1 MPARLI
7 PFVVAGLVTV
17 IAVTV
22 VLLLR
27 TSVNRTVRYDKVAAP
42 AVYIGRHA
50 CIECHARENE
60 LWTGSHHD
68 LAMQPASPDTV
79 LGDFGN
85 VSFTH
90 RGVTSSFSQRDGGF
104 FVRTDGPD
112 GELTEYRVTHTF
124 GVTPLQQYLVEFP
137 GGRRQVLPLCWDARD
152 ASEGGGRWFHL
163 YPDETISHGDELH
176 WTGPN
181 QNWNFMCAECHST
194 NLQRGYDLQADAYDT
209 TWSEIDVSC
218 EACHGPGSMHV
229 AWANL
234 RPSSPDDG
242 SRGLGVRLRDSDG
255 GGWVMDMATGNAK
268 RTVTRQ
274 SHAQV
279 DTCAQCHAR
288 RLQIHDD
295 DRPGQ
300 PLLDTLVPALLT
312 QRLYHADG
320 QILGEVYVYG
330 SFVQSKM
337 YREGVTCNDCH
348 EPHGLTLLAEG
359 NALCA
364 KCHLPDRYDSP
375 KHHFHEAAT
384 PGASCVECHMPSRTY
399 MVVDPRRDHSMRVPR
414 PDLTLTLG
422 TPNACTGCHADR
434 SARWAADTVDGWYP
448 ARPPHYGTALH
459 AGRTG
464 APDAGV
470 ALAAL
475 IADTDQPAI
484 ARATALSL
492 LTPSAPGAWAATVE
506 AGLGDTDP
514 LVRVAALDAMDMA
527 GPDDRLR
534 LAVPLLD
541 DPIRAVRTRAARVLA
556 PLAARVTD
564 PVVRLVLDRV
574 LDEYI
579 ETELANADR
588 PESHVNLGN
597 FYGEQQRFT
606 QAESSYMT
614 ALRLDPD
621 HAPACVNLADLYRVQ
636 GRDDLGEP
644 LLRRAIAT
652 RPDLAASHHALGL
665 LLARQDRTP
674 EAVDA
679 LRRAAGLDP
688 DNLRFGYV
696 YAVALHSSGRAAKA
710 ITELE
715 SVHRRHPADREVLAA
730 LAMFSR
736 DAGPIDAAIRF
747 AETLDALAPNDVAA
761 AQLLA
766 QLRASR
772 RSWCIW
778 ATHRASPRLGRRG
791 CGSDAARSR
800 PVRGRG

>member
-7 PFVVAGLVTV
+7 PLAVAGLVTA

-27 TSVNRTVRYDKVAAP
+27 TSVNRTVRYDSMAAP
-42 AVYIGRHA
+42 AVYMGRHA
-50 CIECHARENE
+50 CIECHAREND

-68 LAMQPASPDTV
+68 LAMQPASRDTV
-79 LGDFGN
+79 LGDFDD
-85 VSFTH
+85 VSIRH
-90 RGVTSSFSQRDGGF
+90 RGVTSTFSQRDGSF

-112 GELTEYRVTHTF
+112 GLLTDYRVTHTF

-152 ASEGGGRWFHL
+152 AAAGGERWFHL
-163 YPDETISHGDELH
+163 YPDETIPYGDELH

-194 NLQRGYDLQADAYDT
+194 NLQRGYDLQTDTFDT

-218 EACHGPGSMHV
+218 EACHGPASRHV
-229 AWANL
+229 AWAHL
-234 RPSSPDDG
+234 GLPITDDG
-242 SRGLGVRLRDSDG
+242 SRGLGVRLRNSDG

-268 RTVTRQ
+268 RTIPRQ

-288 RLQIHDD
+288 RVQIHDD

-312 QRLYHADG
+312 ERLYHADG

-337 YREGVTCNDCH
+337 YREGVTCSDCH

-364 KCHLPDRYDSP
+364 KCHLPDRYDTP
-375 KHHFHEAAT
+375 KHHFHE
-384 PGASCVECHMPSRTY
+384 PGGSGARCVECHMPSKTY

-422 TPNACTGCHADR
+422 TPNACNGCHTDR
-434 SARWAADTVDGWYP
+434 SARWAADTVDDWYG
-448 ARPPHYGTALH
+448 ARPPHYGEALH

-464 APDAGV
+464 AAGADL

-475 IADTDQPAI
+475 IADTGQPAI

-492 LTPSAPGAWAATVE
+492 LQTSTGAASLAVIESALAD
-506 AGLGDTDP
+506 GDA
-514 LVRVAALDAMDMA
+514 LVRVAALDTLGVVA
-527 GPDDRLR
+527 GPDGLLR
-534 LAVPLLD
+534 LAAPLLD
-541 DPIRAVRTRAARVLA
+541 DPIRAVRTRAARILA
-556 PLAARVTD
+556 PVAARVTD
-564 PVVRLVLDRV
+564 PVVRPVLDRV

-579 ETELANADR
+579 ETELTNAER

-597 FYGEQQRFT
+597 SYGEQQRFT
-606 QAESSYMT
+606 QATASYMT

-621 HAPACVNLADLYRVQ
+621 HVPACVNLADLYRVQ

-644 LLRRAIAT
+644 LLRRAIEARPEQAAT
-652 RPDLAASHHALGL
+652 HHALGL
-665 LLARQDRTP
+665 LLARLDRTP

-679 LRRAAGLDP
+679 LRRAAGLEH

-696 YAVALHSSGRAAKA
+696 YAVALHSSGREAKA
-710 ITELE
+710 IAELE
-715 SVHRRHPADREVLAA
+715 SVHARHPADREVLAA
-730 LAMFSR
+730 LAMFNR
-736 DAGPIDAAIRF
+736 DSGHIDAAIRF
-747 AETLDALAPNDVAA
+747 AERLVALAPNDAA
-761 AQLLA
+761 SLRLLA
-766 QLRASR
+766 NLR
-772 RSWCIW
+772 
-778 ATHRASPRLGRRG
+778 G
-791 CGSDAARSR
+791 D
-800 PVRGRG
+800 